1 MSLPSRESQFIGVLY
16 RMALDEFLASAQ
28 LAYLSHFEGL
38 ARGNLF
44 RISEHYPKVFTT
56 GRGSATCYDGIWDA
70 LIRGGGWEGSVIRI

>member
-1 MSLPSRESQFIGVLY
+1 M
-16 RMALDEFLASAQ
+16 LADF
-28 LAYLSHFEGL
+28 SHFEGL

-56 GRGSATCYDGIWDA
+56 EEGAATYYDGIWDA